1 MPRVEPHDR
10 KERVAVGDPP
20 DGLFVHPRQTQQRL
34 PRTAAAMDL
43 HPRVAEDA
51 RRGGA
56 ELQQPEHLLL
66 GRVRHSPLVKEA
78 ELRAR
83 LVPLNREEDFVV
95 ALKELSRRKSGQ
107 VLDVVPDGGDLEAGG
122 PPGGGDD
129 ESHKIEGEKGVRSR
143 DTDQR
148 GRSE

>member
-20 DGLFVHPRQTQQRL
+20 DGLFVHPRQPQQRL
-34 PRTAAAMDL
+34 PREAAAMDL

-51 RRGGA
+51 GRGGA

-66 GRVRHSPLVKEA
+66 GCVGHPPLVEEA

-83 LVPLNREEDFVV
+83 LVPLNREEDLVV
-95 ALKELSRRKSGQ
+95 ALKELGRREVSQ
-107 VLDVVPDGGDLEAGG
+107 VLDVVADGGDLGADGAPGAGVSENDKNG
-122 PPGGGDD
+122 
-129 ESHKIEGEKGVRSR
+129 EEKGARSR
-143 DTDQR
+143 DKGQR
-148 GRSE
+148 GRS